1 VSAVAPHAA
10 PRRAPPP
17 APVPRV
23 AAVLLGT
30 GLVGSAL
37 LRRLSTCPLPLR
49 LLGVAN
55 SRGVLVD
62 TSGLVAAE
70 VLPRLAATGAAAP
83 SDLDAVL
90 QTLCDSA
97 AGLRVVIDATPSDA
111 VARCHAGWLASGLH
125 VVSANK
131 LAAGSTL
138 ARWRGLRDASRRGG
152 GRYGDAATVGAGL
165 PVLSTLRR
173 LRAAGD
179 AVQGLEGVFSG
190 SLSFLFNR
198 LDGTRPFSR
207 LLAEAFE
214 RGYTEPDPRID
225 LAGADVARKLL
236 ILARE
241 AGIALEEGE
250 VQVEGLLPEALT
262 SLPVAE
268 FQRRLPELDAEIEA
282 RRAAAAARGQVLRH
296 LARVDASGRARVG
309 LEAVD
314 PAHPAAAL
322 VGAENL
328 FAITSTV
335 YRQPP
340 LVIRGAGAGAEA
352 TALALLADL
361 AVLAGA

>member
-1 VSAVAPHAA
+1 MSAVAPLAV
-10 PRRAPPP
+10 PRPAPPP
-17 APVPRV
+17 VLVPRV

-37 LRRLSTCPLPLR
+37 LRRLRACPLPLR

-62 TSGLVAAE
+62 ACGLAAAE
-70 VLPRLAATGAAAP
+70 VLPRLAAAGAAAP

-90 QTLCDSA
+90 RTLHDSA
-97 AGLRVVIDATPSDA
+97 AELRVVIDATPSDA
-111 VARCHAGWLASGLH
+111 VARRHAEWLASGLH

-131 LAAGSTL
+131 LAAGTNL
-138 ARWRGLRDASRRGG
+138 ARWRGLRDASRGG

-179 AVQGLEGVFSG
+179 EVLALEGVFSG

-214 RGYTEPDPRID
+214 CGYTEPDPRID
-225 LAGADVARKLL
+225 LAGVDVARKLL

-250 VQVEGLLPEALT
+250 VQVEGLLPEALAA
-262 SLPVAE
+262 LPLAE
-268 FQRRLPELDAEIEA
+268 FQRRLPELDAAIEA
-282 RRAAAAARGQVLRH
+282 QRVAAAARGQVLRY
-296 LARVDASGRARVG
+296 LARVDGNGRARVG
-309 LEAVD
+309 LAAVD
-314 PAHPAAAL
+314 PAHPAATL

-328 FAITSTV
+328 FAITSAV
-335 YRQPP
+335 HRQPP
-340 LVIRGAGAGAEA
+340 VVIRGAGAGAEA

-361 AVLAGA
+361 AALAGA